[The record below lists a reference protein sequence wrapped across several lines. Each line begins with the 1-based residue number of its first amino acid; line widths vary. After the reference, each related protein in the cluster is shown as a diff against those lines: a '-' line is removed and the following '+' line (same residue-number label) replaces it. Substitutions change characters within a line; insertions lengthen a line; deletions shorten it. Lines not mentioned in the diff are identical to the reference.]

1 MPKLKNKEYV
11 RYGSAK
17 PAADV
22 DISCIEDYMC
32 DLGPRYCIKCYSR
45 CAYGEKYLK
54 AYHPEAY
61 INKKPEKGD
70 KQ

>member
-1 MPKLKNKEYV
+1 MSNSKIKV
-11 RYGSAK
+11 HIRYGSTK
-17 PAADV
+17 PAVDV
-22 DISCIEDYMC
+22 DITRIEDYMC

-54 AYHPEAY
+54 AYHPETY
-61 INKKPEKGD
+61 INKKPKKED